1 MNQSGLTV
9 NGIHVIKTENQI
21 HHFDMVLIDG
31 SEFTGESELYH
42 TIGARVIALDDVNSH
57 KCFNAFRMLSNHV
70 SYALTH
76 QNLELRNGF
85 AVFERRF

>member
-1 MNQSGLTV
+1 
-9 NGIHVIKTENQI
+9 
-21 HHFDMVLIDG
+21 MVLIDG
-31 SEFTGESELYH
+31 SEFTGEAELFH

-57 KCFNAFRMLSNHV
+57 KCFNVYRMLSNNV

-76 QNLELRNGF
+76 QNFELRNGF